1 MILIIMSEQNEAC
14 SPSPASLTSS
24 TFFTYPKDPQTVAL
38 WDKTVSCGQLL
49 LKLLDTRVHCF
60 HVRTTLHTHEVI
72 MMLMPVMMFVTR
84 RSIPEINFTRQ
95 TGLDKQLER
104 PVHRGDTDSRTLLA
118 HLLMELGRGN
128 MALNAEKNP

>member
-1 MILIIMSEQNEAC
+1 
-14 SPSPASLTSS
+14 
-24 TFFTYPKDPQTVAL
+24 
-38 WDKTVSCGQLL
+38 
-49 LKLLDTRVHCF
+49 
-60 HVRTTLHTHEVI
+60 